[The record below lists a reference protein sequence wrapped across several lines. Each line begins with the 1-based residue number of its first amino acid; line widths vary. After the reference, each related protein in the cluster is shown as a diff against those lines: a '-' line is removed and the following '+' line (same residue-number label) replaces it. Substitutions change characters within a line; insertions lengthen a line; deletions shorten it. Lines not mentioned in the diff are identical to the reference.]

1 MNPHRDRLF
10 RAMNEAPADAGT
22 EAPPADEPFE
32 PGEISFAD
40 EGDVGRQVRENVG
53 LTHRNA
59 RGQFTHADDDDTVE
73 GSGPA
78 PLAPPAAPAAPAAP
92 VVAAPAAPPATG
104 EPPVDGGLGEP
115 QARYTLHENGSV
127 TLANGHTYATTAEA
141 MNALWHAQ
149 DLISRGAHKAPE
161 QQAAPP
167 ALEPEEE
174 PRALLGTGAPLGGD
188 PETVEEL
195 LSWAEANPAAAGRWV
210 VANQVRINDDALV
223 SRLYA
228 WWGEHESADRDNYM
242 AQLQK
247 QQTQQATSELE
258 SRIMEKFAPY
268 IQAQE
273 QAEITRWDAELEKL
287 PYFTSHY
294 SDRVG
299 AEIQSDPAFVEEYRA
314 MSAAEK
320 YRVCK
325 AIYAELR
332 VDDSI
337 AAANG
342 QPVAQAAP
350 GGAVAAGQAA
360 AATATTTAPPVVEG
374 RGGAAPPPIDRNNT
388 RELVRRG
395 VAAYQQAGNLFSPD
409 APAT

>member
-10 RAMNEAPADAGT
+10 RAMSEAPADAGT
-22 EAPPADEPFE
+22 EAPPVDEPFE

-78 PLAPPAAPAAPAAP
+78 PLAPPATPAAP

-167 ALEPEEE
+167 ALEPEDE
-174 PRALLGTGAPLGGD
+174 PRALLGGGAPLGGA
-188 PETVEEL
+188 PETLEEL
-195 LSWAEANPAAAGRWV
+195 LSWAETDPSAAGRWTL
-210 VANQVRINDDALV
+210 ANQNLV
-223 SRLYA
+223 PRDQVARLYA
-228 WWGEHESADRDNYM
+228 WWGEHEPADRDAY
-242 AQLQK
+242 L
-247 QQTQQATSELE
+247 SELNAQRAAQTTTE
-258 SRIMEKFAPY
+258 LEQRLMERFAPV

-273 QAEITRWDAELEKL
+273 QREIEHWDAQLEAL
-287 PYFTSHY
+287 PYFKSHY

-337 AAANG
+337 AGQSG

-360 AATATTTAPPVVEG
+360 AATAATTAPPVVEG
-374 RGGAAPPPIDRNNT
+374 RGGAAPPSVNRNDPHQMM
-388 RELVRRG
+388 LRG
-395 VAAYQQAGNLFSPD
+395 VKAFQSAGNLFSPD
-409 APAT
+409 APAS